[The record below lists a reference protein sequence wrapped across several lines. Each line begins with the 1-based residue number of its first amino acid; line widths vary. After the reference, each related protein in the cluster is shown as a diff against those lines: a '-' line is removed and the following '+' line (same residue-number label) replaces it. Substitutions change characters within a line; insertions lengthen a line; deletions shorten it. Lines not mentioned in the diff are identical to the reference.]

1 LHAQQIVFQIIA
13 IAPCFVSTRASA
25 PGRRRARARD
35 DKNERWRP
43 RIMRIDCDSAGGDAG
58 PPGYAFARLLS
69 RDADEHAARLSAWD
83 QIYEQLTPG
92 PFEGRLVEA
101 LFGGIQLFRE
111 TTNQVVHEIGTGRAD
126 AYMFG
131 VPVSSAGEGYHG
143 GRPIRA
149 ESVIVLRGGQDLDF
163 RAPPQLDLVAVS
175 MPVDALSRYARE
187 IEARDIECELRDVV
201 VASPAPER
209 AQRFRSLLLMA
220 LESISHN
227 PEKLQHA
234 AMRKAL
240 GQALCGAV
248 LDVLGP
254 GGERPA
260 PDGPTR
266 SHAIVSRAQ
275 EYMRVHVEDALTVE
289 DLCRELGV
297 SRRTLQYSFRE
308 VLRVNPVG
316 YLRALRLNGVRRAL
330 KSADQRCGSV
340 QDIAARWGFWHLS
353 HFACDYRRMF
363 GELPS
368 ETLSRSAYA

>member
-1 LHAQQIVFQIIA
+1 
-13 IAPCFVSTRASA
+13 
-25 PGRRRARARD
+25 
-35 DKNERWRP
+35 
-43 RIMRIDCDSAGGDAG
+43 MRIDRDSASAG
-58 PPGYAFARLLS
+58 AGAPGYSFSRLVS

-83 QIYEQLTPG
+83 QVYEQLTPG
-92 PFEGRLVEA
+92 PFEGSLVEV

-111 TTNQVVHEIGTGRAD
+111 STNQVVHEFGTGRAD

-131 VPVSSAGEGYHG
+131 IPVDSAGEGYHG
-143 GRPIRA
+143 GRPIRRD
-149 ESVIVLRGGQDLDF
+149 SVIVLRGGQDLDL

-175 MPVDALSRYARE
+175 MPIDALSRYARE
-187 IEARDIECELRDVV
+187 IERRDIGSELRDVV
-201 VASPAPER
+201 VASPASER
-209 AQRFRSLLLMA
+209 MQRFRGLLLMA
-220 LESISHN
+220 LDSISHN

-240 GQALCGAV
+240 GQTLFGAV
-248 LDVLGP
+248 LDLLGP

-260 PDGPTR
+260 HDGPTR

-289 DLCRELGV
+289 DLCRELRV

-308 VLRVNPVG
+308 VLRVNPVS